1 MDRCIIIVS
10 ASRPPA
16 EAAEA
21 LNQIRFCLMVILGC
35 CLLVALLMDLRAQFI
50 QMKSFSLVLDSFFYE
65 CSLTLSASS
74 DSAYRSLTK
83 PGRDAI
89 RAG

>member
-1 MDRCIIIVS
+1 MQAPQRDDALHWRLIAYESLLLASGTRFRCW
-10 ASRPPA
+10 
-16 EAAEA
+16 
-21 LNQIRFCLMVILGC
+21 
-35 CLLVALLMDLRAQFI
+35 LVALLMDLRAQFI
-50 QMKSFSLVLDSFFYE
+50 KIKSFSLVLDSFFYE